1 MEEKARDVMD
11 SPDFNSPFA
20 QEFFQPSGVERL
32 SAIRELIPVLDA
44 RVLCGEDK
52 LDQEVKSA
60 CGSDL
65 MSDVLAFVKDKT
77 VLITGLTNIHVMR
90 TAEMLD
96 IHCVVFARGKVP
108 SEEILEE
115 ARDLGIVVLATEHT
129 TYTACG
135 LMYMAGIRGT
145 NERTGAH
152 A

>member
-1 MEEKARDVMD
+1 MT
-11 SPDFNSPFA
+11 
-20 QEFFQPSGVERL
+20 
-32 SAIRELIPVLDA
+32 IRELIPVLNA

-77 VLITGLTNIHVMR
+77 VLITGLTNVHVMR

-108 SEEILEE
+108 SEEILDE
-115 ARDLGIVVLATEHT
+115 ARELGIVVLATEHT
-129 TYTACG
+129 HLHRLWAGCTWRVSRGPTSAPA
-135 LMYMAGIRGT
+135 LMREGKGT
-145 NERTGAH
+145 NEPANQYL
-152 A
+152 

>member
-1 MEEKARDVMD
+1 MT
-11 SPDFNSPFA
+11 
-20 QEFFQPSGVERL
+20 
-32 SAIRELIPVLDA
+32 IRELIPVLDA

-96 IHCVVFARGKVP
+96 IYCSFLFWGSCWACCAQQTLPWAPMPPPACAWWAR
-108 SEEILEE
+108 
-115 ARDLGIVVLATEHT
+115 
-129 TYTACG
+129 CG
-135 LMYMAGIRGT
+135 GVTWRWASWCWRRNTPPIPPAG
-145 NERTGAH
+145 
-152 A
+152 